1 MKTFIC
7 NTYKYLIKPLIT
19 LLLLILATILGT
31 PIVLSI
37 VILCFLGFYIL
48 LLLNK
53 NFFKIKLHPI
63 IKEAKEFYNINI
75 IDDTFLT
82 FYKKNKF
89 TSIPM
94 PGNILELNNSANMF
108 KEKVGCIDCDDF
120 LNNRRDF
127 NIINKIKLE
136 KKHIFFSPL
145 YKDKQFLSEI
155 HLYNLSLLDE
165 EEIRSILS
173 MNISDYQ
180 KAVIYSK
187 FLNES
192 YCRNVNI
199 YN

>member
-7 NTYKYLIKPLIT
+7 NTYKYLLKPLIA
-19 LLLLILATILGT
+19 LLLIIPATIFGV
-31 PIVLSI
+31 PIVLSVFI
-37 VILCFLGFYIL
+37 VFFLGFYML
-48 LLLNK
+48 LLLSK
-53 NFFKIKLHPI
+53 NFFKIKLKPI
-63 IKEAKEFYNINI
+63 IKEAKDFYNINI

-89 TSIPM
+89 TSVPM
-94 PGNILELNNSANMF
+94 PSNIFELNNSANIF

-120 LNNRRDF
+120 LNNRTDF

-173 MNISDYQ
+173 MNISDSQ
-180 KAVIYSK
+180 KAVIYNK
-187 FLNES
+187 FLNKS
-192 YCRNVNI
+192 YCSNTHI
-199 YN
+199 